1 MFENFQKFL
10 TGAATRYGIK
20 KEIEAAEVCHI
31 FKKLVPEIFAT
42 KPEPEKNIEPAYY
55 KNNILVINTQSPA
68 WSQEVIMRK
77 EKIIEEMNAKA
88 GRKIIAN
95 IRAELKR

>member
-1 MFENFQKFL
+1 MFESFQKFL
-10 TGAATRYGIK
+10 PNAAGRYGIK

-31 FKKLVPEIFAT
+31 FKKLVPEIFSS
-42 KPEPEKNIEPAYY
+42 KPEPEKYIEPGYY
-55 KNNILVINTQSPA
+55 KNNVLVISTRSPA

-77 EKIIEEMNAKA
+77 EQIIDEINTKAGKKII
-88 GRKIIAN
+88 GN